1 MTRQAKFLIVTL
13 LIATHGALA
22 NESPVAEDPADD
34 GIVPLESEIPLELD
48 PLSVTAER
56 MPMKQEAGF
65 RLVRQALERK
75 RSSRREDIDE
85 LICWFEKPIGSR
97 MKYLYCARN
106 GDIWAREP
114 NPFFNDEPGLKRQE
128 PGYGKLMRSSQ
139 PITEQKMSRILGSLP
154 GSAELDNEFVTL
166 ALTGQDP
173 PQDIPDDEEM
183 DQFARAYH
191 AVETLS
197 ESGASDDEL
206 EAAINAE
213 GLSLKRYNRLIELVE
228 IFQSLKNQVLE
239 RVVLLRNPA
248 GVPPKG

>member
-1 MTRQAKFLIVTL
+1 
-13 LIATHGALA
+13 
-22 NESPVAEDPADD
+22 
-34 GIVPLESEIPLELD
+34 
-48 PLSVTAER
+48 
-56 MPMKQEAGF
+56 
-65 RLVRQALERK
+65 
-75 RSSRREDIDE
+75 
-85 LICWFEKPIGSR
+85 
-97 MKYLYCARN
+97 
-106 GDIWAREP
+106 
-114 NPFFNDEPGLKRQE
+114 
-128 PGYGKLMRSSQ
+128 MRSSQ